1 MITGYKITEEQA
13 NEFIGREFSPN
24 SYYNP
29 VKDINGDWFIFE
41 VEYTHSGL
49 QLEPS
54 EYVLPPSN
62 D

>member
-1 MITGYKITEEQA
+1 MILGYRITEEQA
-13 NEFIGREFSPN
+13 NELRGGEFSPN

-41 VEYTHSGL
+41 EEYTHSGL

-54 EYVLPPSN
+54 EYVLPPLI